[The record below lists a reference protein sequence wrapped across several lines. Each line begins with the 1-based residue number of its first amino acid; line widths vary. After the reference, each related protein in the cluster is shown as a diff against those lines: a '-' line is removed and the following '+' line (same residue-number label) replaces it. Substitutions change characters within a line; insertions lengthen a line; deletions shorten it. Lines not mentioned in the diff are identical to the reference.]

1 MRQKST
7 GDLVRTSASI
17 PKELYEKLEKRANV
31 ERRSISSEIVVLL
44 ELALE
49 KAGK

>member
-7 GDLVRTSASI
+7 GDLIRTSVSV
-17 PKELYEKLEKRANV
+17 PKDIYEKIEKLAV
-31 ERRSISSEIVVLL
+31 AERRSISSQIVVLI

-49 KAGK
+49 KSTK

>member
-7 GDLVRTSASI
+7 GDLIRTSASI
-17 PKELYEKLEKRANV
+17 PKDLYAKIEKRAAA

-44 ELALE
+44 ESALN
-49 KAGK
+49 KTGK

>member
-1 MRQKST
+1 MRQKSS
-7 GDLVRTSASI
+7 GDLIRTSASI
-17 PKELYEKLEKRANV
+17 PKDIYEKIEKRAQA

-49 KAGK
+49 TAGK